1 MSHSSSRPLGGPLSK
16 YDLFDTI
23 LFLPE
28 QGVFIFSLV
37 TYSPLKYNGYEY
49 PGWGEAIGWIM
60 ALSSIACIPIVMIY
74 KLATTPGSFQEVT

>member
-1 MSHSSSRPLGGPLSK
+1 MSHSSPRPLGGLLSK